1 MTGRN
6 KFFVFS
12 AILALLILMAECKHD
27 PPITHGSVSDPDSL
41 YVGRPY
47 TIVNKTG
54 FSVIRNVVIPSNNP
68 ETYEG
73 IQLGRMLF
81 YDSTLSSN
89 KLISCGSCHKQQYS
103 FGDNRVLSINV
114 AGPTHRNA
122 PPLINLANTQNLT
135 FTPFFWDGR
144 QTTIET
150 AVDDALTHEQQP
162 NVAQMLTYLDS
173 TPQYSYLIKKA
184 FGRPGNATQ
193 DKVVKAMA
201 QFIRT
206 LISQDSRFDQLKRG
220 ENNTFTSVEDTGM
233 AIFFGQELG
242 DCVHCHADAPYL
254 TLANRQSPM
263 RNNALDTVADVHS
276 FKDIGYGQVTGLLSD
291 YGKFKIPTLRNVEFT
306 APYMHDGRMT
316 TLEQIADHYGTRDSL
331 KYSPTVDPLME
342 RFVKPIPDL
351 SPYQKQAL
359 VAFLK
364 TLSDTAFINNPNF
377 SNPFHH

>member
-27 PPITHGSVSDPDSL
+27 PPITHGSGSDPDSL

-54 FSVIRNVVIPSNNP
+54 IGTIRKVVIPSDNP

-122 PPLINLANTQNLT
+122 PPLVNLANTQNLT

-150 AVDDALTHEQQP
+150 AVNDALTHEQQP

-173 TPQYSYLIKKA
+173 TPQYSYLMKKA
-184 FGRPGNATQ
+184 FGRPGSATQ
-193 DKVVKAMA
+193 DKVVKAMS

-206 LISQDSRFDQLKRG
+206 LISQESRFDQLQRG
-220 ENNTFTSVEDTGM
+220 ENNTFTAIENRGM
-233 AIFFGQELG
+233 TIFLSQDSG
-242 DCVHCHADAPYL
+242 DCTHCHSDAPYL
-254 TLANRQSPM
+254 TIANRQQPM
-263 RNNALDTVADVHS
+263 RNNALDTVADVHL
-276 FKDIGYGQVTGLLSD
+276 FRDIGYGQVTGLLSD

-351 SPYQKQAL
+351 SPDQKLAL

-364 TLSDTAFINNPNF
+364 TFSDTAFIHNPNF
-377 SNPFHH
+377 SNPFHP